1 MISTRSIGR
10 LSLYRRILSALLG
23 SGSGYVYS
31 HQLAEMS
38 GCTAAQVRRDLMG
51 VGYSGSPARGYAVA
65 DLIESI
71 DNFLDSPEGSRAVL
85 VGVGNL
91 GRAILCYFQGRR
103 PKLNIVAAFDKNPQR
118 TGRVICGV
126 RSHPVEELETVA
138 EKEGATLAI
147 ITVPADEAQRTA
159 ERLIEAGVRG
169 IVNFAPVRI
178 QAPPRIHVEDIDITM
193 SLEKAAFFARQPDAE
208 TETAQKESAT

>member
-10 LSLYRRILSALLG
+10 LSLYRRILSALLE

-31 HQLAEMS
+31 HQLAELS
-38 GCTAAQVRRDLMG
+38 ACTAAQVRRDLMG

-65 DLIESI
+65 ELIESI

-91 GRAILCYFQGRR
+91 GRAILWYFQGRR
-103 PKLNIVAAFDKNPQR
+103 PKLNIVAAFDKNPRR

-126 RSHPVEELETVA
+126 RSHPVEALESVA
-138 EKEGATLAI
+138 AKEGATLAI

-159 ERLIEAGVRG
+159 DRLVAAGVRG
-169 IVNFAPVRI
+169 IVNFAPVRL
-178 QAPPRIHVEDIDITM
+178 QTPPRIHVEDIDITM
-193 SLEKAAFFARQPDAE
+193 SLEKAAFFARQTESEPDS
-208 TETAQKESAT
+208 AQKESAT